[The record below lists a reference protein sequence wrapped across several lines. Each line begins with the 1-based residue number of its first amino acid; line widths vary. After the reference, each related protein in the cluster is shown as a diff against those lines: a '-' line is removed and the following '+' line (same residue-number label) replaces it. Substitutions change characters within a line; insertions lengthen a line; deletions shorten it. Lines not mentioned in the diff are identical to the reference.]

1 MVRLG
6 SVSFLNARPLVWGLD
21 HRTDRFSVRFD
32 LPSRCASL
40 LHAGDIDLGLIPSIE
55 YLAGDYAIVPG
66 VGVVSEGDVASVAL
80 FSAKPIESVRSIALD
95 TSSRTSVAL
104 TRVLCARHFGVQPT
118 YVHAAPDLDRMLA
131 QADAALVIGDPAL
144 FIDARDRG
152 LNKVDLGAAWTS
164 MTGLP
169 FVYAFWAG
177 PPGVMRGED
186 VGLLQTARDQGI
198 RASGAIAREFFP
210 DDPEKQIISE
220 RYLRTNIRHD
230 VGPREQDALALFF
243 DLAASV
249 GAAPAARSLRWFDT
263 SLRAVSSR

>member
-21 HRTDRFSVRFD
+21 AHGDRFNVRFD

-40 LHAGDIDLGLIPSIE
+40 LHAGDIDVGLIPSIE
-55 YLAGDYAIVPG
+55 YVAGDYAIVPG
-66 VGVVSEGDVASVAL
+66 VGIVSEGEVASVAL
-80 FSAKPIESVRSIALD
+80 FARGPVESVRSIALD

-104 TRVLCARHFGVQPT
+104 TRVLCARHFGIQPT

-144 FIDARDRG
+144 FVDTEARG
-152 LNKVDLGAAWTS
+152 LNKVDLGAAWTA

-177 PPGVMRGED
+177 RPGAMSGED
-186 VGLLQTARDQGI
+186 VALLQAARDAGV
-198 RASGAIAREFFP
+198 REHAAIAREFFP
-210 DDPEKQIISE
+210 SDPEKQAIAE

-230 VGPREQDALALFF
+230 VGTREQEALALFF
-243 DLAASV
+243 NLAASA
-249 GAAPAARSLRWFDT
+249 GAAPAVRSLRWFDP
-263 SLRAVSSR
+263 SLRALSSR

>member
-21 HRTDRFSVRFD
+21 AHGDRFNVRFD

-40 LHAGDIDLGLIPSIE
+40 LHAEEIDVGLIPSIE
-55 YLAGDYAIVPG
+55 YLSGDYAIVPG

-80 FSAKPIESVRSIALD
+80 FTRGPVESVRSIALD

-104 TRVLCARHFGVQPT
+104 TRVLCARHFGIQPT
-118 YVHAAPDLDRMLA
+118 YVHAAPDLDRMLV
-131 QADAALVIGDPAL
+131 QADAALLIGDPAL
-144 FIDARDRG
+144 FVDTEARG
-152 LNKVDLGAAWTS
+152 LNKVDLGAAWTA

-177 PPGVMRGED
+177 RPGAMSGED
-186 VGLLQTARDQGI
+186 VALLQAARDEGV
-198 RASGAIAREFFP
+198 REHAAIAREFFP
-210 DDPEKQIISE
+210 SDPQKQVIAE

-230 VGPREQDALALFF
+230 VGTREQEGLALFF
-243 DLAASV
+243 DLAASA
-249 GAAPAARSLRWFDT
+249 GAAPAARSLRWFDP
-263 SLRAVSSR
+263 SLRALSSR